1 MDDKMVKAFLGLAV
15 EYGREIGELLQLQDR
30 TEIERGIVAI
40 PQDLCN
46 DLISN
51 NLHCIK
57 GGAARVKNVNLKF
70 EKGFIGLQADAEVD
84 KLGPIQ
90 AEYMMEIND
99 LRFNKDSQL
108 LYATFTE
115 NITSGGNMLQQA
127 ALKAATVGGT
137 ALGKVTKLA
146 KIDFVYV
153 DGNRLMVDFSKVD
166 KIKKAADS
174 LELTYRSCENG
185 LLKLQ
190 FQLV

>member
-1 MDDKMVKAFLGLAV
+1 MDDRKIKELLALAV
-15 EYGREIGELLQLQDR
+15 EYRLEIFELLKCQNAE
-30 TEIERGIVAI
+30 EIKKGIFALE
-40 PQDLCN
+40 DSLCN
-46 DLISN
+46 SFAEK
-51 NLHCIK
+51 NLFRFGSTGPKVRSLKLSFENGYINL
-57 GGAARVKNVNLKF
+57 RV
-70 EKGFIGLQADAEVD
+70 DAEVE
-84 KLGPIQ
+84 KIGPLH
-90 AEYMMEIND
+90 AEYMVEIND
-99 LRFNKDSQL
+99 LRFGQDAQQ

-115 NITSGGNMLQQA
+115 SLSSGGNMLQQA